1 LSSVIHPWINYQI
14 SLLSYLNF
22 LFYGETVS
30 LPTILRERLS
40 LPVIAAPMFIVSV
53 PELVVAE
60 CKAGVV
66 GSFPSL
72 NARPAEEFEKWLQ
85 RIEDE
90 LAQHDAA
97 NPAQRAAPFA
107 VNLIVHKSN
116 DRLAHDLELC
126 VRYKVP
132 IVITSLGARED
143 VNQAVHSY
151 GGIVLHDIINNVFA
165 HKAVDKGAD
174 GLIAVAAGAGG
185 HAGTTSPFALVQEI
199 REWWTGPLALS
210 GAIATG
216 GAVAAAQAMGADLG
230 YIGSAFIATREAN
243 AQDGYKQM
251 IVDSGAADIVYTNY
265 FSGVHG
271 NYLKPS
277 VARVGFDPNDLPQAD
292 PSKMNFANSDSKVKA
307 WRDIWSAGQGVGA
320 VKQIVSVAELVARL
334 RNEYRAALDRLVS
347 EQAQLAQGAPA

>member
-1 LSSVIHPWINYQI
+1 VA
-14 SLLSYLNF
+14 
-22 LFYGETVS
+22 
-30 LPTILRERLS
+30 LPRILRERLA
-40 LPVIAAPMFIVSV
+40 LPVVGAPMFIVSA
-53 PELVVAE
+53 PELVIAQ

-85 RIEDE
+85 RIQSE

-97 NPAQRAAPFA
+97 NPRRPSTPFA

-132 IVITSLGARED
+132 IIITSLGAREE

-165 HKAVDKGAD
+165 HKAIEKGAD

-199 REWWTGPLALS
+199 REWWDGPLALS
-210 GAIATG
+210 GCIATG
-216 GAVAAAQAMGADLG
+216 GAVAAAQAMGADLA

-243 AQDGYKQM
+243 ALHGYKQM
-251 IVDSGAADIVYTNY
+251 IVDSHAADIVYTNY

-277 VARVGFDPNDLPQAD
+277 IARAGFDPENLPQAD
-292 PSKMNFANSDSKVKA
+292 PSKMNFANTDGKVKA

-320 VKQIVSVAELVARL
+320 VKEVVGVADFMARL
-334 RNEYRAALDRLVS
+334 TREYDAALDK
-347 EQAQLAQGAPA
+347 LATGQVTLAERAPA